1 MLIRKQILNF
11 GLALV
16 HAYKLLVKNDPL
28 RLAGATAFFTTFALP
43 PIILLLI
50 QLLGIFF
57 RKRSLD
63 IELITNLRN
72 TMGDDSVEQ
81 VVEILKGFRGLA
93 INIPIAI
100 AGLVFLLFVA
110 TTLFKVIQ
118 SSLNQL
124 WMVRK
129 LGVKRFK
136 MALVVRLKSTLIILF
151 TGILFIASL
160 AAESIKVLF
169 GNYIDDIF
177 PGSGIYLSGALSTL
191 LSITIVWIWFSV
203 LFRYLPD
210 GIPTWRVA
218 LVGGLLTSILYN
230 AGIIFLKWMLSI
242 GNIGAIYGG
251 SASMVLLLLF
261 VFYASLIFY
270 YGAAFTKIWG
280 DHCGKPIIPVSHAEL
295 YESLKQHEEIK
306 AANQDIP
313 PNQAPK

>member
-1 MLIRKQILNF
+1 MKFFKHIQNIA
-11 GLALV
+11 LALLN
-16 HAYKLLVKNDPL
+16 AYKLLVKNDPL

-43 PIILLLI
+43 PILLLLI
-50 QLLGIFF
+50 QLLSLIF
-57 RKRSLD
+57 RKRNIA
-63 IELITNLRN
+63 IELEANLRS
-72 TMGDDSVEQ
+72 TVGDDSVEQ

-93 INIPIAI
+93 INLPIAI
-100 AGLVFLLFVA
+100 AGLIFLLFVA

-124 WMVRK
+124 WMIRK
-129 LGVKRFK
+129 SGIKRFR
-136 MALVVRLKSTLIILF
+136 MALLVRLKSTLVIVF

-160 AAESIKVLF
+160 AAESLKVVF
-169 GNYIDDIF
+169 GNYLDDVL
-177 PGSGIYLSGALSTL
+177 PGSGIYLNGALSSL
-191 LSITIVWIWFSV
+191 LSVTIVWIWFTV

-230 AGIIFLKWMLSI
+230 AGVILLRWMLSI
-242 GNIGAIYGG
+242 SNIGAVYGG

-280 DHCGKPIIPVSHAEL
+280 DQSGAPIKPVSYAEL
-295 YESLKQHEEIK
+295 YENTHIEKEE
-306 AANQDIP
+306 
-313 PNQAPK
+313 